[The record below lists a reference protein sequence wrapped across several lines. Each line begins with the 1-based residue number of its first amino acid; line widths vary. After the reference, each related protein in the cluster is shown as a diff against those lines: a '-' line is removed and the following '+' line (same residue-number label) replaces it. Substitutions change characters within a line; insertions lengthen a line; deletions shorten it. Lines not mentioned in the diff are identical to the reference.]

1 MKLIPT
7 LRNKKYED
15 RLRETELFT
24 MSHRRFRGD
33 LIQVYKIFNKLDNVD
48 LEPLLELSQTGLRS
62 NGLKIVQRGSRSDL
76 RYRKGTFQRRVP
88 KIWNKLPSQVV
99 GAENLRAFKQAL
111 DRHQPNG
118 PPEAGTL
125 RPHPQQPR

>member
-1 MKLIPT
+1 MFYLFIFNFHFVFLFEIRYFFPTTKLIPT

-15 RLRETELFT
+15 RLRETELFS

-62 NGLKIVQRGSRSDL
+62 NGLKIVQLVEYFIDL
-76 RYRKGTFQRRVP
+76 YEVTSK
-88 KIWNKLPSQVV
+88 PSVTHC
-99 GAENLRAFKQAL
+99 E
-111 DRHQPNG
+111 
-118 PPEAGTL
+118 
-125 RPHPQQPR
+125 